1 MPRVRRGTKARA
13 RRKKIM
19 KAARGMI
26 GARSTQFK
34 AAQQSVY
41 RAMQYA
47 YAGRKQRKRD
57 FRSLWITRINA
68 ACRIHGLR
76 YGEFI
81 HGLKTA
87 QIDLNRKSL
96 ADMAVHDP
104 TGFGSL
110 IEKVKGAALQ

>member
-26 GARSTQFK
+26 GARGTQFK
-34 AAQQSVY
+34 IAQENVRRS
-41 RAMQYA
+41 MQYA

-68 ACRIHGLR
+68 ACRAYGLR
-76 YGEFI
+76 YNEFM
-81 HGLKTA
+81 HGLKIA
-87 QIDLNRKSL
+87 DIALNRKSL

-110 IEKVKGAALQ
+110 VERIKGVELQ